1 MLVGV
6 DGFVAHSKEK
16 VADGKLVPCEFR
28 EYTMKSY
35 I

>member
-6 DGFVAHSKEK
+6 DGLIAHNKEN

-35 I
+35 V